1 MGKHKTSQESVPAK
15 HGRVKKIT
23 SPTLQPCRGPRRFT
37 FGKLWN
43 IHRLRGLQARVHG
56 PRSECQLP
64 FARIPDDRG
73 LYVLLRVLLWQVSWH
88 SRGALA
94 QNLGE
99 KQGSDPTAPGM
110 GPSWLNQ
117 LPSVYR
123 QQVVDAQ
130 VLRHVSAVFEIL
142 GKLQGS
148 HLHLRGPYT

>member
-56 PRSECQLP
+56 PRSQCQLP

-99 KQGSDPTAPGM
+99 KQ
-110 GPSWLNQ
+110 
-117 LPSVYR
+117 
-123 QQVVDAQ
+123 VVDAQ